1 MKKTG
6 MIVILSAPSGC
17 GKDTVFKEISKIRSD
32 VCESISATTRAPRKG
47 EIEGINYFFKST
59 ADFESMIEE
68 DNFLEYACYNGCYY
82 GTPAAPALAAVNK
95 GKICFLII
103 ERKGAQ
109 KVMKNY
115 PDAVS
120 VFLMPPDIKTLERR
134 LKKRNT
140 ESEEAIKKRLKIA
153 EEEIEY
159 ASTFNYVIVNNKLE
173 KAVEEL
179 NGILDKELEKRNK

>member
-47 EIEGINYFFKST
+47 EIEGVNYFFKST
-59 ADFESMIEE
+59 ADFESMIKE
-68 DNFLEYACYNGCYY
+68 DSFLEYACYNGCYY

-120 VFLMPPDIKTLERR
+120 VFLMPPDIKTLESR

>member
-47 EIEGINYFFKST
+47 EIEGVNYFFKST
-59 ADFESMIEE
+59 ADFESMIEG
-68 DNFLEYACYNGCYY
+68 DSFLEYACYNGCYY

>member
-47 EIEGINYFFKST
+47 EIEGVNYFFKST

-68 DNFLEYACYNGCYY
+68 DSFLEYACYNGYYY

>member
-47 EIEGINYFFKST
+47 EIEGVNYFFKST

-68 DNFLEYACYNGCYY
+68 DSFLEYACYNGC
-82 GTPAAPALAAVNK
+82 AAPALAAVNK

>member
-1 MKKTG
+1 MKQTQKLRFFF
-6 MIVILSAPSGC
+6 VINFFCLAFSM
-17 GKDTVFKEISKIRSD
+17 
-32 VCESISATTRAPRKG
+32 VC
-47 EIEGINYFFKST
+47 
-59 ADFESMIEE
+59 
-68 DNFLEYACYNGCYY
+68 
-82 GTPAAPALAAVNK
+82 
-95 GKICFLII
+95 KICFLII

-153 EEEIEY
+153 EEEI
-159 ASTFNYVIVNNKLE
+159 S
-173 KAVEEL
+173 
-179 NGILDKELEKRNK
+179 GR

>member
-47 EIEGINYFFKST
+47 EIEGVNYFFKST

-68 DNFLEYACYNGCYY
+68 DSFLEYACYNGCYY

-120 VFLMPPDIKTLERR
+120 VFLMPPDIKTLERGIKSATRKARR
-134 LKKRNT
+134 LLKSALKSPKKKLNT
-140 ESEEAIKKRLKIA
+140 LQPLTMLSLIINSKKLLK
-153 EEEIEY
+153 
-159 ASTFNYVIVNNKLE
+159 SLTVF
-173 KAVEEL
+173 
-179 NGILDKELEKRNK
+179 

>member
-47 EIEGINYFFKST
+47 EIEGVNYFFKST

>member
-47 EIEGINYFFKST
+47 EIEGVNYFFKST
-59 ADFESMIEE
+59 ADFENMIEE
-68 DNFLEYACYNGCYY
+68 DSLLEYACYNGCYY

>member
-47 EIEGINYFFKST
+47 EIEGVNYFFKST
-59 ADFESMIEE
+59 ADFESMIKE
-68 DNFLEYACYNGCYY
+68 DSFLEYACYNGCYY